1 MAKNNYQRQK
11 DQKDQAKK
19 RKKAEKLQRK
29 HEKGGAEADVED
41 VELDEYGMP
50 IPGEAEETADGES
63 TVAEN

>member
-29 HEKGGAEADVED
+29 HEKGGSDS
-41 VELDEYGMP
+41 DEEIEFDENGVP
-50 IPGEAEETADGES
+50 IPGETEETADSES